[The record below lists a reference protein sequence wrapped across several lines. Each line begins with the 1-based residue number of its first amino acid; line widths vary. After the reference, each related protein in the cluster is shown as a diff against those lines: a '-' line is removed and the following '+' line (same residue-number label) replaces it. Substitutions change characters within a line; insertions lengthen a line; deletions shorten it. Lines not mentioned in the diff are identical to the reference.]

1 MTPTNDKWEELIR
14 ENCWDSPQGIMT
26 KSRMLKKDGEFV
38 GWVTE
43 TLTVDMV
50 VSKFSKLLLEREREL
65 EEHRYKLAEAIIEV
79 MREFTVDLPVGHPHQ
94 HPMEESILRMYIVK
108 ILGQEKALSKAQS
121 LLSRDYLVK

>member
-1 MTPTNDKWEELIR
+1 MTPTNAKWEEEIR

-50 VSKFSKLLLEREREL
+50 ISKFSGLLLEREREL
-65 EEHRYKLAEAIIEV
+65 
-79 MREFTVDLPVGHPHQ
+79 
-94 HPMEESILRMYIVK
+94 MEKMEGMKTDDMSRNGKFGYVNPRFRA
-108 ILGQEKALSKAQS
+108 GVVEGYNEGLSKAQS
-121 LLSRDYLVK
+121 LLRDGK

>member
-1 MTPTNDKWEELIR
+1 MKPYINPPEQEETPTNAKWEERVHKIV
-14 ENCWDSPQGIMT
+14 D
-26 KSRMLKKDGEFV
+26 EFFTF
-38 GWVTE
+38 GKEKHTADLE
-43 TLTVDMV
+43 KQILD
-50 VSKFSKLLLEREREL
+50 LLLEREREL